1 LVGLKNTRELN
12 CEYNKKIS
20 IPVKLRTDY
29 FSLAIIFNALIKFL
43 IKAGNQSIQKTRII
57 FAKKN
62 SMARLISDLGIIK
75 KLQNALTDLEIT
87 VATDI
92 QEQVIPV
99 ILDQTEDLVALAKT
113 GTGKTVAF
121 GLPLL
126 QLVDAEDKT
135 VQTLILSPTRE
146 LSQQIYNNL
155 TDFAKYIPE
164 ISIVLLTGGNT
175 VKSQIEELKSAPQVI
190 VATPGRFL
198 DLLEKGAFDIQS
210 LKKLVLD
217 EADEMFQALKEDL
230 MSILKAVPKNRRTY
244 LFSATM
250 PGELKDIVHNYLSK
264 NAVSINSDM
273 ATIGNEGIDHQY
285 LVVDPIEKLDVLL
298 HFLNTQEGGRG
309 IIFCK
314 TKAAVNKLAKNLAIR
329 KISSGALHGSLT
341 QGIRDRIMEQFR
353 EGYIDI
359 LVATDLVARGIDVK
373 ELAYVV
379 NYHLPDTPEA
389 YVHRSGRT
397 GRAGAKGLS
406 MTILQQE
413 EVKEIA
419 DFEQE
424 LGIKFHPVK
433 KANAEDIEWNNTLV
447 WAKKVFKTK
456 PNREIPE
463 EVRQQIKSI
472 FHHLTKEELVDK
484 VVANYLIEHSKNS

>member
-1 LVGLKNTRELN
+1 M
-12 CEYNKKIS
+12 S
-20 IPVKLRTDY
+20 
-29 FSLAIIFNALIKFL
+29 
-43 IKAGNQSIQKTRII
+43 
-57 FAKKN
+57 
-62 SMARLISDLGIIK
+62 RLISDLGIIK

-113 GTGKTVAF
+113 GTGKTAAF

-126 QLVDAEDKT
+126 QLVDPYNAT

-146 LSQQIYNNL
+146 LSQQIFNNL
-155 TDFAKYIPE
+155 TDFAKYMPDV
-164 ISIVLLTGGNT
+164 SIVLLTGGNT
-175 VKSQIEELKSAPQVI
+175 VKSQVEELKSTPQII

-198 DLLEKGAFDIQS
+198 DLLEKGEVDIKS
-210 LKKLVLD
+210 LKNLVLD

-250 PGELKDIVHNYLSK
+250 PGELKDIVHNYMSK

-273 ATIGNEGIDHQY
+273 ATIGHEGIDHQY
-285 LVVDPIEKLDVLL
+285 IVVDPIEKLDVLL

-341 QGIRDRIMEQFR
+341 QGIRDRIMDQFR

-406 MTILQQE
+406 MTIIQQE

-456 PNREIPE
+456 PNREVPE
-463 EVRQQIKSI
+463 EVRQQVKTI

-484 VVANYLIEHSKNS
+484 VLSNYLAENSK

>member
-1 LVGLKNTRELN
+1 MSRLV
-12 CEYNKKIS
+12 
-20 IPVKLRTDY
+20 
-29 FSLAIIFNALIKFL
+29 
-43 IKAGNQSIQKTRII
+43 
-57 FAKKN
+57 
-62 SMARLISDLGIIK
+62 SDLGIIK
-75 KLQNALTDLEIT
+75 QLQNALKDLEIT
-87 VATDI
+87 FATDI
-92 QEQVIPV
+92 QEEVIPI
-99 ILDQTEDLVALAKT
+99 ILDQKEDVVALAKT
-113 GTGKTVAF
+113 GTGKTAAF

-126 QLVDAEDKT
+126 QLINTENKNI
-135 VQTLILSPTRE
+135 QTLILAPTRE

-155 TDFAKYIPE
+155 KDFAKYIPE
-164 ISIVLLTGGNT
+164 ISIVLLTGGKT
-175 VKSQIEELKSAPQVI
+175 VKSQVEELKLGAQII

-198 DLLEKGAFDIQS
+198 DLLEKEAFDIKS
-210 LKKLVLD
+210 LNNLVLD
-217 EADEMFQALKEDL
+217 EADEMFQALKDDL
-230 MSILKAVPKNRRTY
+230 MPILKALPKSRRTY

-250 PGELKDIVHNYLSK
+250 PGELKDVVHNFMSK
-264 NAVSINSDM
+264 TAISVNSDM
-273 ATIGNEGIDHQY
+273 EIIGNESIDHEY
-285 LVVDPIEKLDVLL
+285 LVVEPIEKLDVLL
-298 HFLNTQEGGRG
+298 HFLNSQDGGRG

-341 QGIRDRIMEQFR
+341 QGIRDRIMDQFR

-406 MTILQQE
+406 MTIIQQE
-413 EVKEIA
+413 EVPEIIN
-419 DFEQE
+419 FEKE
-424 LGIKFHPVK
+424 LGIHFKAVK
-433 KANAEDIEWNNTLV
+433 KVDAESIEWNNTLV

-463 EVRQQIKSI
+463 EIKQHIKTI

-484 VVANYLIEHSKNS
+484 VLANYLAEHAK

>member
-1 LVGLKNTRELN
+1 MST
-12 CEYNKKIS
+12 
-20 IPVKLRTDY
+20 
-29 FSLAIIFNALIKFL
+29 
-43 IKAGNQSIQKTRII
+43 
-57 FAKKN
+57 
-62 SMARLISDLGIIK
+62 LISDLGIIHP
-75 KLQNALTDLEIT
+75 LQNALRDLEIT

-92 QEQVIPV
+92 QEQVIPI
-99 ILDQTEDLVALAKT
+99 ILNETEDIVALAKT
-113 GTGKTVAF
+113 GTGKTAAF

-126 QLVDAEDKT
+126 QLAKVENKNI
-135 VQTLILSPTRE
+135 QTLVLAPTRE
-146 LSQQIYNNL
+146 LAQQIFNNL
-155 TDFAKYIPE
+155 TEFAKYLPE
-164 ISIVLLTGGNT
+164 VSIVLLTGGNT
-175 VKSQIEELKSAPQVI
+175 VKSQVEELKSTPQIV

-198 DLLEKGAFDIQS
+198 DLLEKEALNISS
-210 LKKLVLD
+210 LKHLVLD

-230 MSILKAVPKNRRTY
+230 MPILKAVPKNRRTFV
-244 LFSATM
+244 FSATM
-250 PGELKDIVHNYLSK
+250 PGELKDIVHNYMSK
-264 NAVSINSDM
+264 NAVSIDSEM
-273 ATIGNEGIDHQY
+273 MVIGNEAIDHQY
-285 LVVDPIEKLDVLL
+285 IVVDPIEKLDVLL
-298 HFLNTQEGGRG
+298 HFLNSQEGGRG

-379 NYHLPDTPEA
+379 NYHLPDTKEA

-397 GRAGAKGLS
+397 GRAGKNGLS
-406 MTILQQE
+406 MTIIQQE

-419 DFEQE
+419 EFESE
-424 LGIKFHPVK
+424 LGIKFHKVK
-433 KANAEDIEWNNTLV
+433 KANAEAIEWNNTLV

-456 PNREIPE
+456 PNRDIPE
-463 EVRQQIKSI
+463 EVRQQVKTI

-484 VVANYLIEHSKNS
+484 VLANYLAEKGS